1 MSGLF
6 GVAAKGDCWDYL
18 FYGTD
23 YQSHLGTEFGGL
35 AVSGGASIT
44 RRIHT
49 ISQAQ
54 FKSRFYDERGNLPG
68 RFGIGVISA
77 NDPQPMMLLSRFG
90 EFAVCM
96 DGNIVN
102 RDELVRE
109 LHATGVSFGD
119 PVRGKVNSAEL
130 VARLISLGDD
140 IVDGIQKM
148 HARVQGAVSVLV
160 LTPDGLYA
168 ARDKLGHSP
177 LVIGSDGNA
186 WAVATESTAFPNLG
200 LEVKKFLLPGE
211 IARLTADGMEQRTP
225 GVESD
230 QICSFLWIYT
240 GFPASHYE
248 GISVERVRE
257 NSGMSL
263 AKGDDVEADFVSGV
277 PDSGI
282 AHAIGYAM
290 GRRIPYRRPLVK
302 YTPGYGRSYT
312 PPSQEIRDLVAKMKL
327 VPIADVIRG
336 HRIVICD
343 DSIVRGTQFKNFTVK
358 KLWESGAR
366 AVHVRIACPP
376 LMFPCRYNISTRSID
391 ELAARKAIH
400 AIEGRAIEDV
410 SEYLDPA
417 SEKHRQMVEWIAKDL
432 TVTSLKYQT
441 LDDMVACIGLPK
453 EKLCTYCWNGC
464 GKG

>member
-6 GVAAKGDCWDYL
+6 GVVSKTDCWDSL

-35 AVSGGASIT
+35 AVADAIIT

-49 ISQAQ
+49 ISQQQ
-54 FKSRFYDERGNLPG
+54 FKSRFYGEREQLRGKL
-68 RFGIGVISA
+68 GIGVISA
-77 NDPQPMMLLSRFG
+77 NEPQPMMLLSRFG

-102 RDELVRE
+102 RDELVAE
-109 LHATGVSFGD
+109 LHAAGVAFGD
-119 PVRGKVNSAEL
+119 PVQGKVNSTEL

-140 IVDGIQKM
+140 IVDGIQK
-148 HARVQGAVSVLV
+148 AFDRVKGAVSVLV
-160 LTPDGLYA
+160 LTRDGIYA

-177 LVIGSDGNA
+177 LVLGTNDDAI
-186 WAVATESTAFPNLG
+186 AVATESTAFPNLG
-200 LEVKKFLLPGE
+200 FETKKFLLPGE
-211 IARLTADGMEQRTP
+211 IVHITAQGVEQRAP
-225 GVESD
+225 GHESN

-257 NSGMSL
+257 RSGMQL
-263 AKGDDVEADFVSGV
+263 AKDDTVEVDFVSGV

-290 GRRIPYRRPLVK
+290 GRGIPYRRPLVK

-327 VPIADVIRG
+327 VPIHDIIRG
-336 HRIVICD
+336 HRIVVCD
-343 DSIVRGTQFKNFTVK
+343 DSIVRGTQFRNFTVK
-358 KLWESGAR
+358 KLWENGAK
-366 AVHVRIACPP
+366 AVHIRIACPP
-376 LMFPCRYNISTRSID
+376 LMFPCRYNISTRSLE
-391 ELAARKAIH
+391 ELAARRAIH
-400 AIEGRAIEDV
+400 AIEGQAVADV
-410 SEYLDPA
+410 REYLDPA
-417 SEKHRQMVEWIAKDL
+417 SEKHRQMVDWIAKDL
-432 TVTSLKYQT
+432 GVTTLKYQT
-441 LDDMVACIGLPK
+441 LDDMVAAIGLPK

-464 GKG
+464 GT

>member
-6 GVAAKGDCWDYL
+6 GVVSREDCWEYL

-35 AVSGGASIT
+35 AVAGESIT

-54 FKSRFYDERGNLPG
+54 FKSRFYDERANLAG
-68 RFGIGVISA
+68 RLGIGVISA
-77 NDPQPMMLLSRFG
+77 NEPQPMMLLSRFG

-96 DGNIVN
+96 DGNILN
-102 RDELVRE
+102 RDALVKE
-109 LHATGVSFGD
+109 LHEQGVSFGD
-119 PVRGKVNSAEL
+119 PVRGKVNSTEL
-130 VARLISLGDD
+130 VARLISMGSD

-148 HARVQGAVSVLV
+148 FDRVKGAVSVLV
-160 LTPDGLYA
+160 LTRDGIYA
-168 ARDKLGHSP
+168 ARDKMGHSP
-177 LVIGSDGNA
+177 LVLAGNQHA

-200 LEVKKFLLPGE
+200 LETRKFLLPGE
-211 IARLTADGMEQRTP
+211 IVHLTQQGVEQRAP
-225 GVESD
+225 GAESN

-257 NSGMSL
+257 RSGMRL
-263 AKGDDVEADFVSGV
+263 AKDDDVEADFVSGV

-290 GRRIPYRRPLVK
+290 GRGIPYRRPLVK
-302 YTPGYGRSYT
+302 YTAGYGRSYT

-336 HRIVICD
+336 SRIVICD
-343 DSIVRGTQFKNFTVK
+343 DSIVRGTQFRNFTVK
-358 KLWESGAR
+358 KLWENGAK

-376 LMFPCRYNISTRSID
+376 LMFPCRYNISTRTTE
-391 ELAARKAIH
+391 ELAARRAIH

-410 SEYLDPA
+410 REYVDPTT
-417 SEKHRQMVEWIAKDL
+417 EKHRQMVDWIAKDL

-441 LDDMVACIGLPK
+441 LDDMVACIGLPRD
-453 EKLCTYCWNGC
+453 KLCTYCWNGC
-464 GKG
+464 GS

>member
-6 GVAAKGDCWDYL
+6 GVVSKEDCWDYL

-35 AVSGGASIT
+35 AVAGESIQ

-54 FKSRFYDERGNLPG
+54 FKSRFYDERPSLRGNV
-68 RFGIGVISA
+68 GIGVISA

-90 EFAVCM
+90 EFAVCV
-96 DGNIVN
+96 DGNIAN
-102 RDELVRE
+102 RDALVAE
-109 LHATGVSFGD
+109 MHAQGVSFGD

-130 VARLISLGDD
+130 IARLISQGDD
-140 IVDGIQKM
+140 IADGIQRM
-148 HARVQGAVSVLV
+148 FERVKGAATVLV
-160 LTPDGLYA
+160 LTRDGVYA
-168 ARDKLGHSP
+168 ARDKFGHSP
-177 LVIGSDGNA
+177 LVLGASHNA
-186 WAVATESTAFPNLG
+186 FAVATESTAFPNLG
-200 LEVKKFLLPGE
+200 LEVQKFLLPGE
-211 IARLTADGMEQRTP
+211 ILHITPDGIEQRAA
-225 GVESD
+225 GMAAN

-248 GISVERVRE
+248 GVSVERVRE
-257 NSGMSL
+257 RCGMML
-263 AKGDDVEADFVSGV
+263 AKDDEVEADFVTGV
-277 PDSGI
+277 PDSGC

-290 GRRIPYRRPLVK
+290 GRKIPYRRPLVK

-336 HRIVICD
+336 NRIVICD
-343 DSIVRGTQFKNFTVK
+343 DSIVRGTQFRNFTVK
-358 KLWESGAR
+358 KLWENGAR

-376 LMFPCRYNISTRSID
+376 LMFPCRYNISTRSIE
-391 ELAARKAIH
+391 ELAARRAIH
-400 AIEGRAIEDV
+400 AIEGHAIDDV
-410 SEYLDPA
+410 ADYLDPA
-417 SEKHRQMVEWIAKDL
+417 SDKYRQMVEWVAKDL

-441 LDDMVACIGLPK
+441 LDEMVSCIGLPK
-453 EKLCTYCWNGC
+453 DRLCTYCWNGC
-464 GKG
+464 GT